1 MSSLHPARRSAERF
15 NSLLEGEQGGA
26 VRDSRDAEL
35 LELVGALQSVSR
47 AEARPAFVADLRE
60 RLMLAAE
67 TELVVPDS
75 PAALT
80 DRLTVR
86 TRRTPRERRLAVAL
100 GGIAIV
106 GATTSMAVAAQGA
119 LPGDVLYPLK
129 RAMENAEAGFS
140 VSDEAKGSTIL
151 ENASG
156 RLDEVDRLTQQD
168 EVDAAAVSQT
178 LTAFADQATEASELL
193 IADYEATG
201 SEDSINDLRDFTSAS
216 IETLAVL
223 DGVIPADA
231 EQALLAAAQ
240 VLFEIDS
247 LAANL
252 CPLCESIGI
261 TEIPVPLLASGDTT
275 LDDAAVEVAA
285 ARRAGASSRC
295 KDAEAGQGRQGTAH
309 RPDRDRHRDHAGR
322 PDPAADPGR
331 QRQRPERQRQRPAAE
346 PARLRPLG
354 PDVAAQRG
362 HPRGRPGRRGRPR
375 GRQRGRRRPHRP
387 DELSAPAQPSG
398 ATGRP
403 TPASSAASRAST
415 GSSRAPGR

>member
-15 NSLLEGEQGGA
+15 NSLLEDEQRGA

-156 RLDEVDRLTQQD
+156 RLDEVDRLTQED

-201 SEDSINDLRDFTSAS
+201 SEDSINDLRDFTVG
-216 IETLAVL
+216 E
-223 DGVIPADA
+223 
-231 EQALLAAAQ
+231 
-240 VLFEIDS
+240 
-247 LAANL
+247 
-252 CPLCESIGI
+252 
-261 TEIPVPLLASGDTT
+261 
-275 LDDAAVEVAA
+275 
-285 ARRAGASSRC
+285 
-295 KDAEAGQGRQGTAH
+295 
-309 RPDRDRHRDHAGR
+309 HRDPR
-322 PDPAADPGR
+322 
-331 QRQRPERQRQRPAAE
+331 
-346 PARLRPLG
+346 G
-354 PDVAAQRG
+354 PRRS
-362 HPRGRPGRRGRPR
+362 HPRGRGAGTARRGPGPVRDRQPR
-375 GRQRGRRRPHRP
+375 RQPVPALREHRHHRDPGAAARQR
-387 DELSAPAQPSG
+387 
-398 ATGRP
+398 
-403 TPASSAASRAST
+403 
-415 GSSRAPGR
+415 